1 MLGRPTTRQT
11 FGGIKMDTAKIRQVF
26 SSRIRKLREG
36 KMNQG
41 EFADSVGISRG
52 AMSYYEQESRT
63 PDIGVLRA
71 ICEKY
76 KVSAD
81 YLLGLMEDENHAVS
95 DACKVTGL
103 SPVAVKKLNI
113 IDQLIATEFS
123 SHEHIMETFDHDFL
137 DAMKLTP
144 FTSITELLN
153 VLLENEEGLSLLALL
168 GAIVLGAETDTAA
181 DDKPVVRIKSASKN
195 FQIAIPIESLTA
207 ALWVNI
213 QEHAHSLRGLLQ
225 TSQAGPETAEPQ

>member
-1 MLGRPTTRQT
+1 
-11 FGGIKMDTAKIRQVF
+11 MDTAQLRQIF
-26 SSRIRKLREG
+26 SSRIRKLRDG

-76 KVSAD
+76 NVSAD
-81 YLLGLMEDENHAVS
+81 YMLGLMADRNHAVS

-113 IDQLIATEFS
+113 IDRLSSTEFES
-123 SHEHIMETFDHDFL
+123 NEHLMETFDHEFL

-153 VLLENEEGLSLLALL
+153 ILLENDDGLSLLVLL
-168 GAIVLGAETDTAA
+168 GAIILGAETDTDA
-181 DDKPVVRIKSASKN
+181 DETPVIRIKSASKN
-195 FQIAIPIESLTA
+195 FQIAVPIESLTA

-213 QEHAHSLRGLLQ
+213 QEHAHNLRGTLLQ
-225 TSQAGPETAEPQ
+225 AESETQPLD